1 MKNIAWNRIRQGDL
15 VQFRYKGSRPNA
27 KARIRTVLILN
38 PRHLK
43 DVKSGGTVR
52 LIHGMEL
59 KAVPAKSGALTTR
72 ERSDMVTAAAEQ
84 RGLEWRELDTAVE
97 RIAIVEGTPRSQYS
111 QIKNLVSRYGNY
123 RTYRYD
129 KAKRYPVRLDTDYP
143 WPKQLIEELRRKFKT
158 PGGRTYSVDK

>member
-1 MKNIAWNRIRQGDL
+1 MKNISWNRVRQGDL

-38 PRHLK
+38 PRHIK

-59 KAVPAKSGALTTR
+59 KAVPSRSGALTRR
-72 ERSDMVTAAAEQ
+72 ERSDLVSAASEQ
-84 RGLEWRELDTAVE
+84 RGLEWREIDTSVE
-97 RIAIVEGTPRSQYS
+97 RIAVIEGSPRSQYS
-111 QIKNLVSRYGNY
+111 QIKGIVSRYGNY

-143 WPKQLIEELRRKFKT
+143 WPKQLIDELKRKFNS
-158 PGGRTYSVDK
+158 PGRRIYSSDK